1 MVDNIVTKPLGLVV
15 IIAAHMVFNGPS
27 RAEVTGLLSNNI
39 TLQFPFNV
47 SISNN
52 SHFAVYIDSKKIAEY
67 RQGDRTGVFDV
78 YSKNTTV
85 FYHITNLNLN
95 DSGYYWASLFKEGY
109 AEESDKV
116 QLIVREENRS
126 STVPPELNNNTTPE
140 NSERPSFSHIITV
153 FVVSPV
159 VLLAAI
165 FPWLIWCLVRT
176 QDKDQPPPQ
185 QTSNHTVQE
194 IVEVSNNVP
203 APSVVYSVL
212 DFPKRPSA
220 VLEINPNDTEYAAVS
235 YLPEKM

>member
-1 MVDNIVTKPLGLVV
+1 MDKAECSYCYLGRNTKSERSNYTARVQLLWFSLYRSELSLHPLTHPPLLFCL
-15 IIAAHMVFNGPS
+15 HTGPS

-126 STVPPELNNNTTPE
+126 STGEDRL
-140 NSERPSFSHIITV
+140 
-153 FVVSPV
+153 
-159 VLLAAI
+159 
-165 FPWLIWCLVRT
+165 
-176 QDKDQPPPQ
+176 
-185 QTSNHTVQE
+185 
-194 IVEVSNNVP
+194 
-203 APSVVYSVL
+203 
-212 DFPKRPSA
+212 
-220 VLEINPNDTEYAAVS
+220 
-235 YLPEKM
+235 